1 MVTFD
6 LLGRHMYKKKSQGN
20 KALDTHQ
27 LFKKCQTLGKINC
40 SYYLFER
47 WKYVYVNE
55 EPILKC

>member
-47 WKYVYVNE
+47 
-55 EPILKC
+55 